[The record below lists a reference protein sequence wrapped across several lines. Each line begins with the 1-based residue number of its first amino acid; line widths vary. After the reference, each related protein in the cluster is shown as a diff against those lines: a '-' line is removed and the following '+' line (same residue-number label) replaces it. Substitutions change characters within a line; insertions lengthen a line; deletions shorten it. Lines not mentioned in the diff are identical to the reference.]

1 MGNGYAGKILKIDL
15 SGKEEIKV
23 DPLDMKFAKK
33 FLGGK
38 GFGAKLLYDLL
49 PPKTDPYSPNNPIMY
64 VTGPLT
70 GTLAPCIRY
79 CLVTKSPLTN
89 TFNDTYAGGD
99 FGQELKYAGYDV
111 VIISGKAKKPVYLQI
126 FDDDIQIKDAQHL
139 WGLNTY
145 EIYDV
150 LKSEVNDKT
159 AKVSCIG
166 PAGENLVKY
175 ALVDCDLHRQAGRGG
190 AGAVM
195 GSKNLKAVVVRGT
208 NGISV
213 ADYDR
218 LEKEVQ
224 KISHDMGI
232 TDKFFAP
239 KLQVGGTPAI
249 VDFSNEEAVLPYK
262 NFYDQTSDIAENL
275 NDKGQRESFWL
286 REYGCFACPL
296 HCSKIGMIKRG
307 PYKGTVCDTVEY
319 ENVGLL
325 GTNCAVDNVD
335 ALAYSQNLCDRL
347 GLDASTTGN
356 IIGFAMECFEKG
368 IITKKDLGGLDLSFG
383 NWKNMMELIN
393 MIAYRK
399 GIGNLL
405 AEGVMRAAKK
415 IGKGTE
421 NFAIHIK
428 GLESPAWA
436 PRGTPGVGL
445 ALMTADR
452 GGCHQRANPV
462 ATEVFGLAW
471 PGGYETE
478 RVSIKGKPDLVIWEQ
493 HHYAALYSLLMC
505 EIFSHGGI
513 NNDSYASLFSAVTGW
528 DATYSTLLSEYGERI
543 WNMTRMFN
551 WREGFQREHDT
562 VPPRFKEPLPSG
574 PAKGHKFTD
583 EDINKMLDE
592 YYSKRG
598 WDEQGKP
605 TKEKLIEL
613 GLDSMASD

>member
-1 MGNGYAGKILKIDL
+1 
-15 SGKEEIKV
+15 
-23 DPLDMKFAKK
+23 
-33 FLGGK
+33 
-38 GFGAKLLYDLL
+38 
-49 PPKTDPYSPNNPIMY
+49 
-64 VTGPLT
+64 
-70 GTLAPCIRY
+70 
-79 CLVTKSPLTN
+79 
-89 TFNDTYAGGD
+89 
-99 FGQELKYAGYDV
+99 
-111 VIISGKAKKPVYLQI
+111 
-126 FDDDIQIKDAQHL
+126 
-139 WGLNTY
+139 
-145 EIYDV
+145 
-150 LKSEVNDKT
+150 
-159 AKVSCIG
+159 
-166 PAGENLVKY
+166 
-175 ALVDCDLHRQAGRGG
+175 
-190 AGAVM
+190 
-195 GSKNLKAVVVRGT
+195 
-208 NGISV
+208 
-213 ADYDR
+213 
-218 LEKEVQ
+218 
-224 KISHDMGI
+224 
-232 TDKFFAP
+232 
-239 KLQVGGTPAI
+239 
-249 VDFSNEEAVLPYK
+249 
-262 NFYDQTSDIAENL
+262 
-275 NDKGQRESFWL
+275 
-286 REYGCFACPL
+286 
-296 HCSKIGMIKRG
+296 MIKKG

-325 GTNCAVDNVD
+325 GTNCAVGNVD

-347 GLDASTTGN
+347 GLDAITTGN
-356 IIGFAMECFEKG
+356 IVGFAMECFEKG

-383 NWKNMMELIN
+383 NWKNMMELIK

-462 ATEVFGLAW
+462 ATEVFGTPW

-493 HHYAALYSLLMC
+493 HHYAALYSLLIC

-613 GLDSMASD
+613 GLDYMASD